1 MSIPYNSLN
10 SNNNYIEEFSNNS
23 NSNSNSNYNY
33 KETFNNANNVDVQ
46 DKIFVV
52 KGRTLTRTCP
62 HQGCKLSYKTDQ
74 NMFVCPCHNSKFN
87 LDGNCISG
95 PACPSNIR
103 V

>member
-1 MSIPYNSLN
+1 MSNIPYNSLN
-10 SNNNYIEEFSNNS
+10 SNNNYVEEFTNS
-23 NSNSNSNYNY
+23 
-33 KETFNNANNVDVQ
+33 NNVDVQ
-46 DKIFVV
+46 DKVFVV

-87 LDGNCISG
+87 IDGNCVSG

>member
-1 MSIPYNSLN
+1 MSSLPYNSTN
-10 SNNNYIEEFSNNS
+10 SNNNYKEEFTNSNNV
-23 NSNSNSNYNY
+23 
-33 KETFNNANNVDVQ
+33 EVQ
-46 DKIFVV
+46 DKVFLV

-62 HQGCKLSYKTDQ
+62 HQGCTLNYKTEQ

>member
-1 MSIPYNSLN
+1 MSSLPYNSTN
-10 SNNNYIEEFSNNS
+10 SNNNYKEEFTNSNNV
-23 NSNSNSNYNY
+23 
-33 KETFNNANNVDVQ
+33 EVQ
-46 DKIFVV
+46 DKVFLV

-62 HQGCKLSYKTDQ
+62 HQGATLNYDSKNK
-74 NMFVCPCHNSKFN
+74 MFVCPYHNSKFN

>member
-1 MSIPYNSLN
+1 MSNIPYNSFN
-10 SNNNYIEEFSNNS
+10 SNNNYVEEFTNS
-23 NSNSNSNYNY
+23 
-33 KETFNNANNVDVQ
+33 NNVDVQ
-46 DKIFVV
+46 DKVFIV

-74 NMFVCPCHNSKFN
+74 NIFICPCHNSKFN

>member
-1 MSIPYNSLN
+1 MSNIPYNSLN
-10 SNNNYIEEFSNNS
+10 SNNNYIEEFTNS
-23 NSNSNSNYNY
+23 
-33 KETFNNANNVDVQ
+33 NNVDVQ
-46 DKIFVV
+46 DKVFVV

>member
-1 MSIPYNSLN
+1 MSNIPYNSLN
-10 SNNNYIEEFSNNS
+10 SNNNYVEEFTNS
-23 NSNSNSNYNY
+23 
-33 KETFNNANNVDVQ
+33 NNVDVQ
-46 DKIFVV
+46 DKVFIV

>member
-1 MSIPYNSLN
+1 MSSNPYNSLN
-10 SNNNYIEEFSNNS
+10 SNNNYLEEFTNNSNNNSSNNS
-23 NSNSNSNYNY
+23 NNNS
-33 KETFNNANNVDVQ
+33 NNVDVQ
-46 DKIFVV
+46 EKVFVV

-62 HQGCKLSYKTDQ
+62 HQGCTLNYKS
-74 NMFVCPCHNSKFN
+74 NKNIFVCPCHNSKFN

>member
-1 MSIPYNSLN
+1 MSNIPYNSLN
-10 SNNNYIEEFSNNS
+10 SNNNYIEEFTNS
-23 NSNSNSNYNY
+23 
-33 KETFNNANNVDVQ
+33 NNVDVQ
-46 DKIFVV
+46 DKVFIV

>member
-1 MSIPYNSLN
+1 MSNIPYNSLN
-10 SNNNYIEEFSNNS
+10 SNNNYVEEFTNS
-23 NSNSNSNYNY
+23 
-33 KETFNNANNVDVQ
+33 NNVDVQ
-46 DKIFVV
+46 DKVFVV

-87 LDGNCISG
+87 LDGNCVSG

>member
-1 MSIPYNSLN
+1 MSNIPYNSLN
-10 SNNNYIEEFSNNS
+10 SNNNYVEDFTNS
-23 NSNSNSNYNY
+23 
-33 KETFNNANNVDVQ
+33 NNVDVQ
-46 DKIFVV
+46 DKVFVV

>member
-1 MSIPYNSLN
+1 MSNIPYNSLN
-10 SNNNYIEEFSNNS
+10 SNNNYVEEFTNS
-23 NSNSNSNYNY
+23 
-33 KETFNNANNVDVQ
+33 NNVDVQ
-46 DKIFVV
+46 DKVFIV

-74 NMFVCPCHNSKFN
+74 NIFICPCHNSKFN

>member
-1 MSIPYNSLN
+1 MSNIPYNSLN
-10 SNNNYIEEFSNNS
+10 SNNNYVEEFTNS
-23 NSNSNSNYNY
+23 
-33 KETFNNANNVDVQ
+33 NNVDVQ
-46 DKIFVV
+46 DKVFVV